1 MRWLPAIQL
10 AMAAAGTPWAD
21 ISWADMRGGYGA
33 RYGDGYYGGGGPIYD
48 SCGGYYGP
56 GYGCPGYGIPLVG
69 GLIGGVLGSYAPY

>member
-21 ISWADMRGGYGA
+21 MCVAVMVPDC
-33 RYGDGYYGGGGPIYD
+33 DGYYGGGGPIYD